1 MARRGIQRLK
11 TGCTTCKIRKIRCDE
26 GRPQC
31 FRCLST
37 GRRCDGYLPAAPGTY
52 SWSQLLHLE
61 TAPIQAA
68 LDAEP
73 HIISYFRHV
82 VAPSISG
89 PLDSHLWTSVVM
101 QISSQQAAA
110 KHAVLAISSL
120 YKTMNINEVVSPC
133 HAREDALVARHYN
146 EAIVQLRTVQDQD
159 TVLLV
164 CILFICIDFLRGD
177 HQSAVDHCRH
187 GINILNGMPNDSEHV
202 RDHLRPAFC
211 RLSIFPYFFGAS
223 PSTFPDLE
231 YPWTHPTREIWSL
244 EDAHAS
250 LTPLLA
256 RVVRFVRSADTYRLG
271 LVATPHCDS
280 DTTHTQLTIE
290 ASLNSWLAAF
300 NAFKKHRIQ
309 KLRNDHVVKM
319 LEVRWLVCNIW
330 LATCFSKDE
339 SIYDTHMDKF
349 QAIVDLTTEA
359 VIMMNKANTP
369 RKGRFVF
376 EMSFGPFLAFVVIK
390 CRSLKLRMTALRLM
404 EELSPLREHCWDMA
418 VLSALGRRT
427 IEVEH
432 DLKLDT
438 NIESGSMIL
447 NKTLPPEERRIMDS
461 IMQQDS
467 DVLTGNLDIGA
478 SRRRVCFL
486 MKDPFGDGIT
496 NRDESLLVD

>member
-1 MARRGIQRLK
+1 MPRRGIQRLK

-120 YKTMNINEVVSPC
+120 YKTMNTIEVTSPC
-133 HAREDALVARHYN
+133 RAREDALVARHYN

-159 TVLLV
+159 TVLL
-164 CILFICIDFLRGD
+164 
-177 HQSAVDHCRH
+177 
-187 GINILNGMPNDSEHV
+187 
-202 RDHLRPAFC
+202 
-211 RLSIFPYFFGAS
+211 
-223 PSTFPDLE
+223 
-231 YPWTHPTREIWSL
+231 
-244 EDAHAS
+244 
-250 LTPLLA
+250 LL
-256 RVVRFVRSADTYRLG
+256 
-271 LVATPHCDS
+271 
-280 DTTHTQLTIE
+280 IE

-300 NAFKKHRIQ
+300 NIFKEHRIQ
-309 KLRNDHVVKM
+309 KLHNDHVVQM

-349 QAIVDLTTEA
+349 QAIVNLTTEA
-359 VIMMNKANTP
+359 AIMMNKVNTP

-390 CRSLKLRMTALRLM
+390 CRSLKLRMTALRLI
-404 EELSPLREHCWDMA
+404 EKLSPLREHCWDMA

-438 NIESGSMIL
+438 IIESGKMVL
-447 NKTLPPEERRIMDS
+447 NETLPPEERRIMDS
-461 IMQQDS
+461 IMQPDS

-478 SRRRVCFL
+478 SHRMVCFL
-486 MKDPFGDGIT
+486 MKDPFGDGMT
-496 NRDESLLVD
+496 NRDESLLVGQD